1 MLGFG
6 KKKANK
12 APEVDQEMNENEEL
26 VDADGVE
33 VEADESMSALAEKKQ
48 GGNKNKKKYIA
59 LGSIVAAAVIIGGAG
74 IYLQNSGAP
83 ADNYYSGMDD
93 YAAPA
98 PKKKG
103 KKDDTIADI
112 NFGNNSKDIM
122 AKEEQKAVAPSAKSA
137 PKAEEAPVVTA
148 KESAPSAPSNTMA
161 APSSNDGVIQSKAE
175 VSSPAQAKTSVGD
188 EAQPKKKYTSNI
200 DLMATA
206 GNTKIADYKVV
217 TNEIDVGNKKIQDS
231 LLNSLEIGGNGTVDP
246 FLQQYQTAIDNKQ
259 KIDQLKSNVELMESA
274 YKYLDTKLKYDQ
286 QAKYY
291 KEKIDNIENAKPR
304 AKIKE
309 ELNSALENMQSQI
322 NQLRDENSKLK
333 SDIESGSVTVAN
345 SNNGGNGSSSK
356 GGDYSQAAGF
366 VKSGDNISLSNSYN
380 GQNYLQSIY
389 RIGDNFIM
397 EEIDENGN
405 ITVYRPG
412 MNYRGTVI
420 KSIGENFLSLQAGD
434 DIQLVSVGNSGSG
447 ASSTGYNYITI
458 GMPSNS
464 SIKNAEQERTSGRGN
479 NGPRDYSQVVRER
492 QDASAAA
499 ERQEV
504 QQLFQNSR
512 SSNSRK

>member
-12 APEVDQEMNENEEL
+12 APEVDQEMNESEEL

-93 YAAPA
+93 YSAPA

-137 PKAEEAPVVTA
+137 PKVEEAPVVTA
-148 KESAPSAPSNTMA
+148 KEAPSAPSNNMA

-175 VSSPAQAKTSVGD
+175 ASSPAQAKSSVGD

-286 QAKYY
+286 QAQYY

-333 SDIESGSVTVAN
+333 SDIENGSVTVAN
-345 SNNGGNGSSSK
+345 NNNNGNGGSSKS
-356 GGDYSQAAGF
+356 GDYSQAAGF

-420 KSIGENFLSLQAGD
+420 KAIGENFLSLQAGD

>member
-12 APEVDQEMNENEEL
+12 APEVDQEMNEGEEL

-93 YAAPA
+93 YSAPA

-122 AKEEQKAVAPSAKSA
+122 AKEEQKAVAPSAKNA
-137 PKAEEAPVVTA
+137 PKVEEAPVVTA
-148 KESAPSAPSNTMA
+148 KEAPSAPSNTMA

-175 VSSPAQAKTSVGD
+175 ASSPAQAKTSVGD

-286 QAKYY
+286 QAQYY

-333 SDIESGSVTVAN
+333 SDIENGSVTVAN
-345 SNNGGNGSSSK
+345 NNNNGNGGSSK

>member
-12 APEVDQEMNENEEL
+12 APEVDQEMNESEEL

-93 YAAPA
+93 YSAPA

-137 PKAEEAPVVTA
+137 PKVEEAPVVTA
-148 KESAPSAPSNTMA
+148 KEAPSAPTNTMA

-175 VSSPAQAKTSVGD
+175 VSSPAQAKSSVGD

-286 QAKYY
+286 QAQYY

-333 SDIESGSVTVAN
+333 SDIENGSVTVAN
-345 SNNGGNGSSSK
+345 NNNNGNGGSSK

-512 SSNSRK
+512 NSNSRK

>member
-12 APEVDQEMNENEEL
+12 APEVDQEMNESEEL

-93 YAAPA
+93 YSAPA

-122 AKEEQKAVAPSAKSA
+122 AKEEQKAVAPSAKNA
-137 PKAEEAPVVTA
+137 PKVEEAPVVTA
-148 KESAPSAPSNTMA
+148 KEAPSAPSNTMA

-175 VSSPAQAKTSVGD
+175 VSSPAQAKSSVGD

-286 QAKYY
+286 QAQYY

-333 SDIESGSVTVAN
+333 SDIENGSVTVAN
-345 SNNGGNGSSSK
+345 NNNGGNGNSSK

-464 SIKNAEQERTSGRGN
+464 SIKNAEQERTGGRGN
-479 NGPRDYSQVVRER
+479 NGPRDYSQVVKER

>member
-12 APEVDQEMNENEEL
+12 APEVDQEMNESEEL

-93 YAAPA
+93 YSAPA

-122 AKEEQKAVAPSAKSA
+122 AKEEQKAVAPSAKNA
-137 PKAEEAPVVTA
+137 PKVEETPVVTA
-148 KESAPSAPSNTMA
+148 KEAPSAPTNTMA

-286 QAKYY
+286 QAQYY

-309 ELNSALENMQSQI
+309 ELNTALENMQSQI

-333 SDIESGSVTVAN
+333 SDIENGSVTVAN
-345 SNNGGNGSSSK
+345 NNNNGNGGSSK

>member
-12 APEVDQEMNENEEL
+12 APEVDQEMNESEEL

-93 YAAPA
+93 YSAPA
-98 PKKKG
+98 SKKKG

-122 AKEEQKAVAPSAKSA
+122 AKEEQKAVAPSAKNA

-148 KESAPSAPSNTMA
+148 KEAPSAPSNTMA

-175 VSSPAQAKTSVGD
+175 ASSPTQAKTSVGD

-286 QAKYY
+286 QAQYY

-333 SDIESGSVTVAN
+333 SDIENGSVTVAN
-345 SNNGGNGSSSK
+345 NNNGGNGGSSK

-420 KSIGENFLSLQAGD
+420 KAIGENFLSLQAGD

>member
-12 APEVDQEMNENEEL
+12 APEVDQEMNESEEL

-93 YAAPA
+93 YSAPT

-122 AKEEQKAVAPSAKSA
+122 AKEEQKAVAPSAKNA
-137 PKAEEAPVVTA
+137 PKVEETPVVTA
-148 KESAPSAPSNTMA
+148 KEAPSAPTNTMA

-286 QAKYY
+286 QAQYY

-333 SDIESGSVTVAN
+333 SDIENGSVTVAN
-345 SNNGGNGSSSK
+345 NNNGGNGGSSK

-420 KSIGENFLSLQAGD
+420 KAIGENFLSLQAGD

>member
-12 APEVDQEMNENEEL
+12 APEVDQEMNESEEL

-93 YAAPA
+93 YSAPA

-122 AKEEQKAVAPSAKSA
+122 AKEEQKAVAPSAKNA
-137 PKAEEAPVVTA
+137 PKVEEAPVVTA
-148 KESAPSAPSNTMA
+148 KEAPSAPTNTMA
-161 APSSNDGVIQSKAE
+161 APSSNDGIIQSKAE

-286 QAKYY
+286 QAQYY

-333 SDIESGSVTVAN
+333 SDIENGSVTVAN
-345 SNNGGNGSSSK
+345 NNNNGNGGSNK

-420 KSIGENFLSLQAGD
+420 KAIGENFLSLQAGD

>member
-12 APEVDQEMNENEEL
+12 APEVDQEMNESEEL

-93 YAAPA
+93 YSAPA

-137 PKAEEAPVVTA
+137 PKVEEAPVVTA
-148 KESAPSAPSNTMA
+148 KEAPSAPTNTMA

-175 VSSPAQAKTSVGD
+175 ASSPAQAKTSVGD
-188 EAQPKKKYTSNI
+188 DAQPKKKYTSNI

-286 QAKYY
+286 QAQYY

-333 SDIESGSVTVAN
+333 SDIENGSVTVAN
-345 SNNGGNGSSSK
+345 NNNNGNGSSSK

-464 SIKNAEQERTSGRGN
+464 SIKNAEQERTGGRGN
-479 NGPRDYSQVVRER
+479 NGPRDYSQVVKER

>member
-12 APEVDQEMNENEEL
+12 APEVDQEMNEGEEL

-93 YAAPA
+93 YSAPA

-137 PKAEEAPVVTA
+137 PKVEEAPVVTA
-148 KESAPSAPSNTMA
+148 KEAPSAPSNTMA

-286 QAKYY
+286 QAQYY

-333 SDIESGSVTVAN
+333 SDIENGSVTVAN
-345 SNNGGNGSSSK
+345 NNNGGNGSSSK

-464 SIKNAEQERTSGRGN
+464 SIKNAEQERTGGRGN
-479 NGPRDYSQVVRER
+479 NGPRDYSQVVKER

>member
-12 APEVDQEMNENEEL
+12 APEVDQEMNESEEL

-93 YAAPA
+93 YSAPA

-122 AKEEQKAVAPSAKSA
+122 AKEEQKAVAPSAKNA
-137 PKAEEAPVVTA
+137 PKVEEAPVVTA
-148 KESAPSAPSNTMA
+148 KEAPSAPSNTMA

-286 QAKYY
+286 QAQYY

-333 SDIESGSVTVAN
+333 SDIENGSVTVAN
-345 SNNGGNGSSSK
+345 NNNNGNGSSSK

-366 VKSGDNISLSNSYN
+366 VKTGDNISLSNSYN

-420 KSIGENFLSLQAGD
+420 KAIGENFLSLQAGD

-504 QQLFQNSR
+504 QQLFQSSR

>member
-12 APEVDQEMNENEEL
+12 APEVDQEMNESEEL

-93 YAAPA
+93 YSAPA

-122 AKEEQKAVAPSAKSA
+122 AKEEQKAVAPSAKNA
-137 PKAEEAPVVTA
+137 PKVEEAPVVTA
-148 KESAPSAPSNTMA
+148 KEAPSAPTNTMA

-175 VSSPAQAKTSVGD
+175 ARSPAQAKTSVGD

-286 QAKYY
+286 QAQYY

-345 SNNGGNGSSSK
+345 NNNGGNGGSSK

>member
-1 MLGFG
+1 
-6 KKKANK
+6 
-12 APEVDQEMNENEEL
+12 
-26 VDADGVE
+26 
-33 VEADESMSALAEKKQ
+33 
-48 GGNKNKKKYIA
+48 
-59 LGSIVAAAVIIGGAG
+59 
-74 IYLQNSGAP
+74 
-83 ADNYYSGMDD
+83 
-93 YAAPA
+93 
-98 PKKKG
+98 
-103 KKDDTIADI
+103 
-112 NFGNNSKDIM
+112 
-122 AKEEQKAVAPSAKSA
+122 
-137 PKAEEAPVVTA
+137 
-148 KESAPSAPSNTMA
+148 
-161 APSSNDGVIQSKAE
+161 
-175 VSSPAQAKTSVGD
+175 
-188 EAQPKKKYTSNI
+188 
-200 DLMATA
+200 
-206 GNTKIADYKVV
+206 
-217 TNEIDVGNKKIQDS
+217 
-231 LLNSLEIGGNGTVDP
+231 
-246 FLQQYQTAIDNKQ
+246 
-259 KIDQLKSNVELMESA
+259 MESA

-286 QAKYY
+286 QAQYY

-333 SDIESGSVTVAN
+333 SDIENGSVTVAN
-345 SNNGGNGSSSK
+345 NNHNGNGGSSK
-356 GGDYSQAAGF
+356 GGDYSQAGE
-366 VKSGDNISLSNSYN
+366 
-380 GQNYLQSIY
+380 
-389 RIGDNFIM
+389 NFIM

-464 SIKNAEQERTSGRGN
+464 SIKNAEQERTGGRGN

>member
-12 APEVDQEMNENEEL
+12 APEVDQEMNESEEL

-93 YAAPA
+93 YSAPA

-122 AKEEQKAVAPSAKSA
+122 AKEEQKAVAPSAKNA
-137 PKAEEAPVVTA
+137 PKVEEAPVVTA
-148 KESAPSAPSNTMA
+148 KEAPSAPTNTMA

-175 VSSPAQAKTSVGD
+175 ASSPAQAKTSVGD

-286 QAKYY
+286 QAQYY

-333 SDIESGSVTVAN
+333 SDIENGSVTVAN
-345 SNNGGNGSSSK
+345 NNNGGNGSSSK

-420 KSIGENFLSLQAGD
+420 KAIGENFLSLQAGD

-464 SIKNAEQERTSGRGN
+464 SIKNAEQERTGGRGN

>member
-12 APEVDQEMNENEEL
+12 APEVDQEMNEGEEL

-59 LGSIVAAAVIIGGAG
+59 LGSVVAAAIIIGGAG

-93 YAAPA
+93 YSAPA

-122 AKEEQKAVAPSAKSA
+122 AKEEQKAVAPSAKNA

-148 KESAPSAPSNTMA
+148 KEAPSAPTNTMA

-175 VSSPAQAKTSVGD
+175 ASSPAQAKSSVGD

-286 QAKYY
+286 QAQYY

-333 SDIESGSVTVAN
+333 SDIENGSVTVAN
-345 SNNGGNGSSSK
+345 NNNNGNGGSSK

-366 VKSGDNISLSNSYN
+366 VKTGDNISLSNSYN

>member
-12 APEVDQEMNENEEL
+12 APEVDQEMNESEEL

-93 YAAPA
+93 YSAPA

-148 KESAPSAPSNTMA
+148 KEAPSAPTNTMA

-175 VSSPAQAKTSVGD
+175 ASSPAQAKTSVGD

-286 QAKYY
+286 QAQYY

-333 SDIESGSVTVAN
+333 SDIENGSVTVAN
-345 SNNGGNGSSSK
+345 NNNNGNGSSSK

-366 VKSGDNISLSNSYN
+366 VKTGDNISLSNSYN

-420 KSIGENFLSLQAGD
+420 KAIGENFLSLQAGD

-479 NGPRDYSQVVRER
+479 NGLRDYSQVVRER

>member
-12 APEVDQEMNENEEL
+12 APEVDQEMNESEEL

-48 GGNKNKKKYIA
+48 GGGKNKKKYIA

-93 YAAPA
+93 YSAPA

-122 AKEEQKAVAPSAKSA
+122 AKEEQKAVAPSVKNA
-137 PKAEEAPVVTA
+137 PKVEEAPAVTA
-148 KESAPSAPSNTMA
+148 KEAPSAPSSTMA

-188 EAQPKKKYTSNI
+188 EQQPKKKYTSNI

-286 QAKYY
+286 QAQYY

-309 ELNSALENMQSQI
+309 ELNSALENMQNQI

-333 SDIESGSVTVAN
+333 SDIENGSVTVAN
-345 SNNGGNGSSSK
+345 SNNGGNGGSNK

>member
-12 APEVDQEMNENEEL
+12 APEVDQEMNESEEL

-93 YAAPA
+93 YSAPA

-122 AKEEQKAVAPSAKSA
+122 AKEEQKAVAPSAKNA
-137 PKAEEAPVVTA
+137 PKVEEAPVVTA
-148 KESAPSAPSNTMA
+148 KEAPSAPSNTMA

-175 VSSPAQAKTSVGD
+175 ASSPAQAKTSVGD

-286 QAKYY
+286 QAQYY

-333 SDIESGSVTVAN
+333 SDIENGSVTVAN
-345 SNNGGNGSSSK
+345 KNNNGNGGSSK

-464 SIKNAEQERTSGRGN
+464 SIKNAEQERTGGRGN
-479 NGPRDYSQVVRER
+479 NGPRDYSQVVKER

>member
-93 YAAPA
+93 YSAPA

-122 AKEEQKAVAPSAKSA
+122 AKEEQKAVAPSAKNA
-137 PKAEEAPVVTA
+137 PKVEEAPVVTA
-148 KESAPSAPSNTMA
+148 KEAPSAPSNTMA

-175 VSSPAQAKTSVGD
+175 ASSPAQAKTSVGD

-286 QAKYY
+286 QAQYY

-309 ELNSALENMQSQI
+309 ELNTALENMQSQI

-333 SDIESGSVTVAN
+333 SDIENGSVTVAN
-345 SNNGGNGSSSK
+345 SNNNGNGGSSK

>member
-12 APEVDQEMNENEEL
+12 APEVDQEMNESEEL

-93 YAAPA
+93 YSAPA

-137 PKAEEAPVVTA
+137 PKVEEAPVVTA
-148 KESAPSAPSNTMA
+148 KEAPSAPTNTMA

-175 VSSPAQAKTSVGD
+175 ASSPAQAKTSVGD

-286 QAKYY
+286 QAQYY

-309 ELNSALENMQSQI
+309 ELNTALENMQSQI

-333 SDIESGSVTVAN
+333 SDIENGSVTVAN
-345 SNNGGNGSSSK
+345 NNNGGNGNSSK

>member
-12 APEVDQEMNENEEL
+12 APEVDQEMNESEEL

-93 YAAPA
+93 YSAPA

-122 AKEEQKAVAPSAKSA
+122 AKEEQKAVAPSAKNA
-137 PKAEEAPVVTA
+137 PKVEEAPVVTA
-148 KESAPSAPSNTMA
+148 KEAPSAPSNTMA

-175 VSSPAQAKTSVGD
+175 ASSPAQAKTSVGD

-286 QAKYY
+286 QAQYY

-333 SDIESGSVTVAN
+333 SDIENGSVTVAN
-345 SNNGGNGSSSK
+345 NNNGSNGGSNK

-464 SIKNAEQERTSGRGN
+464 SIKNAEQERTGGRGN
-479 NGPRDYSQVVRER
+479 NGPRDYSQVVKER

>member
-12 APEVDQEMNENEEL
+12 APEVDQEMNESEEL

-93 YAAPA
+93 YSAPA

-137 PKAEEAPVVTA
+137 PKVEEAPVVTA
-148 KESAPSAPSNTMA
+148 KEAPSAPTNTMA

-175 VSSPAQAKTSVGD
+175 ASSPAQAKTSVGD

-286 QAKYY
+286 QAQYY

-333 SDIESGSVTVAN
+333 SDIENGSVTVAN
-345 SNNGGNGSSSK
+345 NNNGGNGSSSK

-464 SIKNAEQERTSGRGN
+464 SIKNAEQERTGGRGN
-479 NGPRDYSQVVRER
+479 NGPRDYSQVVKER

>member
-12 APEVDQEMNENEEL
+12 APEVDQEMNESEEL

-93 YAAPA
+93 YSAPA

-137 PKAEEAPVVTA
+137 PKVEEAPVVTA
-148 KESAPSAPSNTMA
+148 KESAPSAPTNTMA

-175 VSSPAQAKTSVGD
+175 ASSPAQAKTSVGD

-286 QAKYY
+286 QAQYY

-345 SNNGGNGSSSK
+345 NNNGGSSK

-434 DIQLVSVGNSGSG
+434 DIQLVSVGN
-447 ASSTGYNYITI
+447 
-458 GMPSNS
+458 
-464 SIKNAEQERTSGRGN
+464 

>member
-12 APEVDQEMNENEEL
+12 APEVDQEMNEGEEL

-93 YAAPA
+93 YSAPA

-122 AKEEQKAVAPSAKSA
+122 AKEEQKAVAPSAKNA
-137 PKAEEAPVVTA
+137 PKVEETPVVTA
-148 KESAPSAPSNTMA
+148 KEAPSAPTNTMA

-175 VSSPAQAKTSVGD
+175 ASSPAQAKTSVGD

-286 QAKYY
+286 QAQYY

-333 SDIESGSVTVAN
+333 SDIENGSVTVAN
-345 SNNGGNGSSSK
+345 SNNNGNGGSSK

-464 SIKNAEQERTSGRGN
+464 SIKNAEQERTGGRGN
-479 NGPRDYSQVVRER
+479 NGPRDYSQVVKER

>member
-12 APEVDQEMNENEEL
+12 APEVDQEMNEGEEL

-93 YAAPA
+93 YSAPKT

-103 KKDDTIADI
+103 KDDTIADI

-137 PKAEEAPVVTA
+137 PKAEEAPALTA
-148 KESAPSAPSNTMA
+148 KETAPSAPTNTMA

-175 VSSPAQAKTSVGD
+175 ASSPAQAKTSVGD

-206 GNTKIADYKVV
+206 GNTKIANYQVV

-286 QAKYY
+286 QAQYY

-309 ELNSALENMQSQI
+309 ELNTALENMQSQI

-333 SDIESGSVTVAN
+333 NDIENGSVAIAN
-345 SNNGGNGSSSK
+345 NNGGNGNSPK
-356 GGDYSQAAGF
+356 GGDYSQTAGF

-420 KSIGENFLSLQAGD
+420 KSIGENFLSLQAGN
-434 DIQLVSVGNSGSG
+434 DIQLVSVDNSGSG

-479 NGPRDYSQVVRER
+479 NGPRDYSQVIRER
-492 QDASAAA
+492 QDASTAAA
-499 ERQEV
+499 QQEV

>member
-12 APEVDQEMNENEEL
+12 APEVDQEMNEGEEL

-93 YAAPA
+93 YSAPA

-122 AKEEQKAVAPSAKSA
+122 AKEEQKAVAPSAKNA
-137 PKAEEAPVVTA
+137 PKVEEAPVVTA
-148 KESAPSAPSNTMA
+148 KEAPSAPTNTMA

-175 VSSPAQAKTSVGD
+175 VSSPAQAKSSVGD

-286 QAKYY
+286 QAQYY

-333 SDIESGSVTVAN
+333 SDIENGSVTVAN

>member
-12 APEVDQEMNENEEL
+12 APEVDQEMNESEEL

-48 GGNKNKKKYIA
+48 VGNKNKKKYIA

-93 YAAPA
+93 YSAPA

-122 AKEEQKAVAPSAKSA
+122 AKEEQKAVAPSAKNA
-137 PKAEEAPVVTA
+137 PKVEEAPVVTA
-148 KESAPSAPSNTMA
+148 KEAPSAPTNTMA

-175 VSSPAQAKTSVGD
+175 ASSPAQAKTSVGD
-188 EAQPKKKYTSNI
+188 EQQPKKKYTSNI

-286 QAKYY
+286 QAQYY

-333 SDIESGSVTVAN
+333 SDIENGSVTVAN
-345 SNNGGNGSSSK
+345 SNNNGNGGSSK

>member
-12 APEVDQEMNENEEL
+12 APEVDQEMNEGEEL

-59 LGSIVAAAVIIGGAG
+59 LGSVVAAAVIIGGAG

-93 YAAPA
+93 YSAPA

-122 AKEEQKAVAPSAKSA
+122 AKEEQKAVAPSAKNA
-137 PKAEEAPVVTA
+137 PKVEEAPVVTA
-148 KESAPSAPSNTMA
+148 KEAPSAPTNTMA

-175 VSSPAQAKTSVGD
+175 VSSPAQAKSSVGD

-286 QAKYY
+286 QAQYY

-333 SDIESGSVTVAN
+333 SDIENGSVTVAN
-345 SNNGGNGSSSK
+345 SNNGGNGGSSK

-420 KSIGENFLSLQAGD
+420 KAIGENFLSLQAGD

-447 ASSTGYNYITI
+447 SSSTGYNYITI

>member
-12 APEVDQEMNENEEL
+12 APEVDQEMNESEEL

-48 GGNKNKKKYIA
+48 NGGKNKKKYIA

-93 YAAPA
+93 YSAPA

-122 AKEEQKAVAPSAKSA
+122 AKEEQKVVAPSAKNA
-137 PKAEEAPVVTA
+137 PKVEEAPVVTA
-148 KESAPSAPSNTMA
+148 KEAPSAPTNTMA

-175 VSSPAQAKTSVGD
+175 ASSPAQAKTSVGD

-286 QAKYY
+286 QAQYY

-333 SDIESGSVTVAN
+333 SDIENGSVTVAN
-345 SNNGGNGSSSK
+345 SNNNGNGGSSK

>member
-93 YAAPA
+93 YSAPKT

-103 KKDDTIADI
+103 KDDTIADI

-137 PKAEEAPVVTA
+137 PKAEEAPALTA
-148 KESAPSAPSNTMA
+148 KETAPSAPTNTMA

-175 VSSPAQAKTSVGD
+175 ASSPAQAKTSVSD

-206 GNTKIADYKVV
+206 GNTKIANYQVV

-286 QAKYY
+286 QAQYY

-309 ELNSALENMQSQI
+309 ELNTALENMQSQI

-333 SDIESGSVTVAN
+333 NDIKNGSVAVAN
-345 SNNGGNGSSSK
+345 NNGGNGNSPK

-420 KSIGENFLSLQAGD
+420 KSIGENFLSLQAGN

-479 NGPRDYSQVVRER
+479 NGPRDYSQVIRER
-492 QDASAAA
+492 QDASTAAA
-499 ERQEV
+499 QQEV

>member
-12 APEVDQEMNENEEL
+12 APEVDQEMNESEEL

-93 YAAPA
+93 YSAPA

-122 AKEEQKAVAPSAKSA
+122 AKEEQKAVAPSAKNA
-137 PKAEEAPVVTA
+137 PKVEEAPVVTA
-148 KESAPSAPSNTMA
+148 KEAPSAPTNTMA

-175 VSSPAQAKTSVGD
+175 ASSPAQAKTSVGD

-286 QAKYY
+286 QAQYY

-333 SDIESGSVTVAN
+333 SDIENGSVTVAN
-345 SNNGGNGSSSK
+345 SNNNGNGGSSK

-464 SIKNAEQERTSGRGN
+464 SIKNAEQERTGGRGN
-479 NGPRDYSQVVRER
+479 NGPRDYSQVVKER

>member
-93 YAAPA
+93 YSAPA

-122 AKEEQKAVAPSAKSA
+122 AKEEQKAVAPSAKNT
-137 PKAEEAPVVTA
+137 PKVEEAPVVTA
-148 KESAPSAPSNTMA
+148 KEAPSAPTNTMA

-175 VSSPAQAKTSVGD
+175 VSSPAQAKSSVGD

-286 QAKYY
+286 QAQYY

-333 SDIESGSVTVAN
+333 SDIENGSVTVAN
-345 SNNGGNGSSSK
+345 SNNGGNGGSSK

-464 SIKNAEQERTSGRGN
+464 SIKNAEQERTGGRGN
-479 NGPRDYSQVVRER
+479 NGPRDYSQVVKER

>member
-12 APEVDQEMNENEEL
+12 APEVDQEMNESEEL

-93 YAAPA
+93 YSAPA

-122 AKEEQKAVAPSAKSA
+122 AKEEQKAVAPSAKNA
-137 PKAEEAPVVTA
+137 PKVEEAPVVTA
-148 KESAPSAPSNTMA
+148 KEAPSAPSNTMA

-175 VSSPAQAKTSVGD
+175 ASSPAQAKTSVGD

-286 QAKYY
+286 QAQYY

-333 SDIESGSVTVAN
+333 SDIENGSVTVAN

-420 KSIGENFLSLQAGD
+420 KAIGENFLSLQAGD

>member
-12 APEVDQEMNENEEL
+12 APEVDQEMNEGEEL

-93 YAAPA
+93 YSAPT

-122 AKEEQKAVAPSAKSA
+122 AKEEQKAVAPSAKNA
-137 PKAEEAPVVTA
+137 PKVEAPDISP
-148 KESAPSAPSNTMA
+148 KEATPSAPSNTMA

-175 VSSPAQAKTSVGD
+175 ASSPAQAKTSVGD

-286 QAKYY
+286 QAQYY

-333 SDIESGSVTVAN
+333 SDIENGSVTVAN
-345 SNNGGNGSSSK
+345 NNNGGNGGSSK

-499 ERQEV
+499 AQQEV

>member
-12 APEVDQEMNENEEL
+12 APEVDQEMNEGEEL

-93 YAAPA
+93 YTAPA

-122 AKEEQKAVAPSAKSA
+122 AKEEQKAVAPSAKNAS
-137 PKAEEAPVVTA
+137 KVEETPVVTA
-148 KESAPSAPSNTMA
+148 KEAPSAPTNTMA

-286 QAKYY
+286 QAQYY

-333 SDIESGSVTVAN
+333 SDIENGSVTVAN
-345 SNNGGNGSSSK
+345 SNNNGNGGSSK

-447 ASSTGYNYITI
+447 VAIMVLVTT
-458 GMPSNS
+458 
-464 SIKNAEQERTSGRGN
+464 
-479 NGPRDYSQVVRER
+479 
-492 QDASAAA
+492 
-499 ERQEV
+499 
-504 QQLFQNSR
+504 
-512 SSNSRK
+512 RK

>member
-12 APEVDQEMNENEEL
+12 APEVDQEMNEGEEL

-59 LGSIVAAAVIIGGAG
+59 LGSVVAAAVIIGGAG

-93 YAAPA
+93 YSAPA

-137 PKAEEAPVVTA
+137 PKVEEAPVVTA
-148 KESAPSAPSNTMA
+148 KEAPSAPTNTMA
-161 APSSNDGVIQSKAE
+161 APSSNDGVIQSKADA
-175 VSSPAQAKTSVGD
+175 SSPAQAKTSVGD

-286 QAKYY
+286 QAQYY

-333 SDIESGSVTVAN
+333 SDIENGSVTVAN
-345 SNNGGNGSSSK
+345 NNNGGNGGSSK

-464 SIKNAEQERTSGRGN
+464 SIKNAEQERTGGRGN
-479 NGPRDYSQVVRER
+479 NGPRDYSQVVKER